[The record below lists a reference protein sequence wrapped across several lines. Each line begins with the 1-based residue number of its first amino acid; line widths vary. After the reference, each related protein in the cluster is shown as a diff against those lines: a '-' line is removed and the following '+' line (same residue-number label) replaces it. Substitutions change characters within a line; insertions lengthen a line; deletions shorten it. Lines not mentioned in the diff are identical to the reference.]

1 MTSEKCDVLLPDKR
15 FFNSFSLM
23 KKVIMS
29 MAAVAVLF
37 SVAACNNSSKKSGEA
52 VEEAV
57 ENVAD
62 CCKEAD
68 ECEKEGEC
76 CKDAADSLGQ
86 AAQEVV
92 EAAAE

>member
-62 CCKEAD
+62 CKEAG

>member
-1 MTSEKCDVLLPDKR
+1 
-15 FFNSFSLM
+15 M

-62 CCKEAD
+62 CKEAG
-68 ECEKEGEC
+68 EGEKEGEC